1 MSLIQPAGTLPGDIR
16 GRFNRNPRYNSRRFS
31 CENALK
37 SNNVVTFS
45 MRCPASIAAIVPA
58 EKTIINPMK
67 TTYAYIKI
75 ALPLLAA
82 AILTAASARADTYSW
97 TNFQSDIAG
106 VAQHTDPNL
115 VNPWGMAASPT
126 GIIWVSDNGTGVS
139 TLYNQDGTARSLV
152 VTIPTSKQN
161 RGTGNPTGVV
171 FNGTQFFQVTKN
183 GTSAPAFFIFVS
195 EDGSISGWNPTV
207 DPTNAIIA
215 VDNGTNHGV
224 NHAVYK
230 SATLGVANGHN
241 FLFVSNFH
249 TGQVETYDE
258 SFHQVSP
265 NGFVDPNLPAGY
277 APFGI
282 RNFNDEIFVTYAK
295 QDHAKHDDVPGP
307 GFGFVNVFDTSGNFL
322 RRLVSQGNLNA
333 PWGLAL
339 VEGSNLWV
347 GNFGDGLIN
356 VYDPMTGAFIETL
369 MRADGTPL
377 QFDGLWDLLPLGSGV
392 YFTAGIAGEAHGLF
406 GLITED

>member
-1 MSLIQPAGTLPGDIR
+1 
-16 GRFNRNPRYNSRRFS
+16 
-31 CENALK
+31 
-37 SNNVVTFS
+37 
-45 MRCPASIAAIVPA
+45 
-58 EKTIINPMK
+58 MK
-67 TTYAYIKI
+67 TTNAYIKI

-82 AILTAASARADTYSW
+82 AILTATSGRADTYSW

-106 VAQHTDPNL
+106 VAQHIDPNL
-115 VNPWGMAASPT
+115 VNPWGMAASAS
-126 GIIWVSDNGTGVS
+126 GNIWVSDNGTGVS
-139 TLYNQDGTARSLV
+139 TIYHQDGTAASLV
-152 VTIPTSKQN
+152 VTIPTSARN

-171 FNGTQFFQVTKN
+171 FNDTSFFQVTKN
-183 GTSAPAFFIFVS
+183 GNSAPAFFIFVS
-195 EDGSISGWNPTV
+195 EDGSISGWNPTL
-207 DPTNAIIA
+207 DGTNAIIA
-215 VDNGTNHGV
+215 VDNGTNRGV

-241 FLFVSNFH
+241 FLYASNFH
-249 TGQVETYDE
+249 TGHVETYDE
-258 SFHQVSP
+258 TFHQVTP

-282 RNFNDEIFVTYAK
+282 RNFNGEIFVAYAK

-307 GFGFVNVFDTSGNFL
+307 GFGFVSVFDTSGNFL
-322 RRLVSQGNLNA
+322 RRLVSNGNLNA

-339 VEGSNLWV
+339 LNGELWV

-377 QFDGLWDLLPLGSGV
+377 QFDGLWDMLPAQAGGV
-392 YFTAGIAGEAHGLF
+392 FFTAGIAGEAHGLF
-406 GLITED
+406 GLITEDP